1 MALSYFQRDERPAWQ
16 PTITVNGAV
25 DDYTTGFT
33 FTVTVVDKTGATV
46 LTKTTAITG
55 NTGGLINV
63 DWEPDELDLDPGM
76 YRLQLTVRR
85 TADEHE
91 ETISEQLL
99 IRARDAA

>member
-16 PTITVNGAV
+16 PTISVNGAV
-25 DDYTTGFT
+25 DDYTSGFT
-33 FTVTVVDKTGATV
+33 FTVTILDASGTTV

-55 NTGGLINV
+55 DTGGLINV
-63 DWEPDELDLDPGM
+63 DWEPDELDLPAGT

-99 IRARDAA
+99 IRERAA

>member
-1 MALSYFQRDERPAWQ
+1 MALAYFQRDERPAWQ
-16 PTITVNGAV
+16 PTISVNGAV
-25 DDYTTGFT
+25 DDYSTGFT
-33 FTVTVVDKTGATV
+33 FTVTITAADGTV
-46 LTKTTAITG
+46 ELTKTTAITG
-55 NTGGLINV
+55 TTGGVVNV
-63 DWEPDELDLDPGM
+63 DWEPDDLDLPAGT